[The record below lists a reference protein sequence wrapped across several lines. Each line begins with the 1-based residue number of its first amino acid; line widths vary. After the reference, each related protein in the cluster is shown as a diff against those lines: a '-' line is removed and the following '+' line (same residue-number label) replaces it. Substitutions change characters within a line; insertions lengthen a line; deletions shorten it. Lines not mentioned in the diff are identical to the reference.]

1 MVVEPVMVWSW
12 SSSCLFERFQCSTP
26 FNYCGKH
33 GSHYSS
39 LSLIPKTDKDQRSF
53 AETPMQDNRYIYI
66 YILTSHHVTS
76 NHLTS
81 HYITLDH
88 ATSRE
93 TKLHRMIYDICV
105 YTYMYCHI
113 QIRMSYVYIIE
124 VLWFQTWLYEA
135 PPSSA
140 GKVESQRCSHWT
152 IVAVCHGATDG
163 ENDCLFVWLQ
173 QIVSFTSTWEIS

>member
-1 MVVEPVMVWSW
+1 MANMDHIIPAY
-12 SSSCLFERFQCSTP
+12 P
-26 FNYCGKH
+26 
-33 GSHYSS
+33 SS
-39 LSLIPKTDKDQRSF
+39 LRLTKIRGVLQKPQCKIIVT
-53 AETPMQDNRYIYI
+53 YI

-105 YTYMYCHI
+105 STYMYCHI

-163 ENDCLFVWLQ
+163 ENDCLFV
-173 QIVSFTSTWEIS
+173 